1 MLRTIRTQCKVNQMQ
16 LKPCIILLTI
26 IYVDSL
32 KQYSQFDL
40 VMAQVSFRSLQ
51 KTTKT
56 VFSSMTQV
64 FSSGVCKPGNLV
76 TCSLLRPIKMRQ
88 TQ

>member
-1 MLRTIRTQCKVNQMQ
+1 MQLKTGIMLRTIRTQCKVNQMQ

-40 VMAQVSFRSLQ
+40 VMAQVSFRCLQ
-51 KTTKT
+51 TKQPKQY
-56 VFSSMTQV
+56 SPQ
-64 FSSGVCKPGNLV
+64 
-76 TCSLLRPIKMRQ
+76 
-88 TQ
+88 